1 MIPFLELTKLI
12 VQKGHKA
19 SSVSTPRNI
28 NRLPKLPP
36 TLVPLINF
44 VKLPLP
50 PTPNL
55 PENAEATIDLPYGD
69 VKYLKK
75 AHDGLREAMSKF
87 LQESHP
93 DCILFGFDAYCW
105 RLGPSDFKY
114 EKRTAAEEFTVRP
127 KCMGAVQNAALGMGH
142 LLSAVEIAELL
153 IHRDHHISITIFILT
168 PPFDLKITSFIQSQ
182 TPERRLKF
190 VTLPLDESISID
202 PTNIPAPSMIPI
214 DSFKPR
220 VRECVKETI
229 RSVRLGGFVID
240 MFSTAMIDVA
250 DEFGVP
256 AYVFYTSDAAVL
268 GFLLH
273 MQKITLEGFRA

>member
-1 MIPFLELTKLI
+1 MIPFIELTKLI
-12 VQKGHKA
+12 VQKGHKV

-127 KCMGAVQNAALGMGH
+127 KCMGAVQNAGQDPHWWWAARAFTRHDL
-142 LLSAVEIAELL
+142 
-153 IHRDHHISITIFILT
+153 HIF
-168 PPFDLKITSFIQSQ
+168 F
-182 TPERRLKF
+182 
-190 VTLPLDESISID
+190 
-202 PTNIPAPSMIPI
+202 
-214 DSFKPR
+214 
-220 VRECVKETI
+220 
-229 RSVRLGGFVID
+229 
-240 MFSTAMIDVA
+240 
-250 DEFGVP
+250 FGI
-256 AYVFYTSDAAVL
+256 
-268 GFLLH
+268 
-273 MQKITLEGFRA
+273 K